1 MSRAKL
7 PIRFPDWVP
16 EPARRRIGELR
27 ETPWGIDDFGRD
39 LLERLATRQAMKDEV
54 WGKLPPEPKFIQEK
68 IIDWV
73 FFAVSIFPRLG
84 RPYPKTMPKW
94 REWAKQAQKYPRP
107 PSPETVSGY
116 ALLLREGI
124 YELKTETDIHWHRL
138 WGGDKSITPDQV
150 LAIMD
155 QLRVF
160 YLRVDE
166 ENRAFLASLPK
177 IKRWN
182 AKAAQKFFTDFLS
195 GCMTETYAQPL
206 DAIVAALAEVAFD
219 LHQGL
224 DAETVRGRRRIAG
237 TPENSKRKSR

>member
-1 MSRAKL
+1 
-7 PIRFPDWVP
+7 
-16 EPARRRIGELR
+16 
-27 ETPWGIDDFGRD
+27 
-39 LLERLATRQAMKDEV
+39 
-54 WGKLPPEPKFIQEK
+54 
-68 IIDWV
+68 
-73 FFAVSIFPRLG
+73 
-84 RPYPKTMPKW
+84 
-94 REWAKQAQKYPRP
+94 
-107 PSPETVSGY
+107 
-116 ALLLREGI
+116 
-124 YELKTETDIHWHRL
+124 
-138 WGGDKSITPDQV
+138 
-150 LAIMD
+150 MD

>member
-94 REWAKQAQKYPRP
+94 REWAKQAQKYPRL

-138 WGGDKSITPDQV
+138 WGG
-150 LAIMD
+150 
-155 QLRVF
+155 
-160 YLRVDE
+160 
-166 ENRAFLASLPK
+166 
-177 IKRWN
+177 
-182 AKAAQKFFTDFLS
+182 
-195 GCMTETYAQPL
+195 
-206 DAIVAALAEVAFD
+206 
-219 LHQGL
+219 
-224 DAETVRGRRRIAG
+224 
-237 TPENSKRKSR
+237 

>member
-94 REWAKQAQKYPRP
+94 REWAKQAQKYPRL

-138 WGGDKSITPDQV
+138 WGGH
-150 LAIMD
+150 
-155 QLRVF
+155 
-160 YLRVDE
+160 
-166 ENRAFLASLPK
+166 ASLVATHRKAEGHPHRK
-177 IKRWN
+177 SCAFQRHRNHARCN
-182 AKAAQKFFTDFLS
+182 ARRQPDGSREERSAPPRRRG
-195 GCMTETYAQPL
+195 GCMNARPQSVEPRAP
-206 DAIVAALAEVAFD
+206 
-219 LHQGL
+219 
-224 DAETVRGRRRIAG
+224 R
-237 TPENSKRKSR
+237 

>member
-94 REWAKQAQKYPRP
+94 REWAKQAQKYPRL

-138 WGGDKSITPDQV
+138 WGGVTSRSPRIRSSPSWISFTCFTCGWMRKIGPSSPLFPRSSDGMLRRRKS
-150 LAIMD
+150 
-155 QLRVF
+155 
-160 YLRVDE
+160 
-166 ENRAFLASLPK
+166 SLP
-177 IKRWN
+177 IFYR
-182 AKAAQKFFTDFLS
+182 
-195 GCMTETYAQPL
+195 
-206 DAIVAALAEVAFD
+206 VA
-219 LHQGL
+219 
-224 DAETVRGRRRIAG
+224 
-237 TPENSKRKSR
+237 